1 VGAGVSKC
9 TAAAAAAG
17 KCIVVVVADADGAEE
32 KIMRN
37 IALSVLAVL
46 VACTASGVAR
56 PAFAQEVFSSAE
68 AASAALIAAAKAPEK
83 GMLDKIFGP
92 GAQEVIASGDEA
104 VDKQRLSDFL
114 ELASKGSAV
123 VDGEN
128 GAKVLTYGADLWP
141 FPIPLKPSGDGWAFD
156 LAAGKQQITD
166 MTIGQ
171 NELVAIGVCDDYVAA
186 QNEYFQTLHDDD
198 PVQQFARRLVSRP
211 GRHDGLYWEP
221 ETPTD
226 RSPLGDRIVAAA
238 VRSSDDPSAPRSYN
252 GYRYHI
258 LTRQG
263 PAAPGGAYDYLVN
276 GRMLAGFALIAYPEK
291 WGETG
296 IMTFL
301 CDQRGNSYQ
310 RNLGASTDEV
320 GPQIRSFNPSAAWN
334 PVRP

>member
-1 VGAGVSKC
+1 MQKMALSALGAVMAGV
-9 TAAAAAAG
+9 
-17 KCIVVVVADADGAEE
+17 VA
-32 KIMRN
+32 
-37 IALSVLAVL
+37 LAVQ
-46 VACTASGVAR
+46 
-56 PAFAQEVFSSAE
+56 PAVAQEVFASPE
-68 AASAALIAAAKAPEK
+68 AASTALVDAAKAPEK

-92 GAQEVIASGDEA
+92 GARELIASGDPD

-123 VDGEN
+123 EDGEN
-128 GAKVLTYGADLWP
+128 GVKVLTYGADQWP
-141 FPIPLKPSGDGWAFD
+141 FPIPLKKAADGWTFD
-156 LAAGKQQITD
+156 LAAGKQRIAD
-166 MTIGQ
+166 MSIGQ
-171 NELVAIGVCDDYVAA
+171 NELVTIGVCDDYVAA
-186 QNEYFQTLHDDD
+186 QNEYFRTLHDDE

-221 ETPTD
+221 ASPTD

-238 VRSSDDPSAPRSYN
+238 VRSSDDPNAPRSYQ

-301 CDQRGNSYQ
+301 CDQRGNVWQ
-310 RNLGASTDEV
+310 RNLGASTGKV
-320 GPQIRSFNPSAAWN
+320 APGVRTFNPHSDWD
-334 PVRP
+334 PVER